1 MKRRLLLLL
10 ACVFLLIFAA
20 AASEGAESGKAV
32 EKEHNY
38 TEEEYKRIYSY
49 REHIKNMTVNAEINK
64 DGTITI
70 NEEIDYFFSSGM
82 KHGIYRIIPLSYPG
96 GAKGDISVKMNYITR
111 NGK

>member
-20 AASEGAESGKAV
+20 AASEGAESSKAE

-70 NEEIDYFFSSGM
+70 NEDTATVLSVSDFGFSDIDTGSA
-82 KHGIYRIIPLSYPG
+82 LS
-96 GAKGDISVKMNYITR
+96 SVKITSLASD
-111 NGK
+111 GTLE

>member
-1 MKRRLLLLL
+1 MKRRLCLLL
-10 ACVFLLIFAA
+10 ACVFLLIFAT
-20 AASEGAESGKAV
+20 AASEASKSGRAE

-49 REHIKNMTVNAEINK
+49 REHIKNRTVNIEINN

-82 KHGIYRIIPLSYPG
+82 KHGIYRIIQLSYPG
-96 GAKGDISVKMNYITR
+96 GAKRDI
-111 NGK
+111 